1 MYGWSMKKDRE
12 LNSWRRIIPQL
23 GREGKVV

>member
-1 MYGWSMKKDRE
+1 MKKDRE